1 MKNKIL
7 ATLGAASVA
16 LALSSTASHAIL
28 GFEPGEN
35 VGLASGA
42 PLPEGVFAI
51 DDELYG
57 KRDGTAGRTGLNIP
71 EIVWSTPYSFYN
83 TRLEF
88 VVAIPLFHNDGY
100 RPNTFGQPSSNNL
113 TDGRASLYNTA
124 FGVILAHD
132 FGNNFSASLDTN
144 IHPPSQKYIPHTW
157 ADIRAAVSYTGNGF
171 NLTAQFG
178 YTGTFGSHNSI
189 SGNSPNTI
197 PGVAGLADA
206 VNVDFTATKKFGKF
220 EIGFVGFAHTDIED
234 GIDNNNATIR
244 ALSNPFFK
252 PGVNG
257 FTRAGAVAVGGLV
270 GYDFGKFTMQGVV
283 TREVATRGAPQ
294 LFNGTGKETRG
305 LLRLV
310 VPLYVAPPAPGPVVA
325 RY

>member
-1 MKNKIL
+1 MKSRIL

-16 LALSSTASHAIL
+16 LAMSCTASHAIL

-35 VGLASGA
+35 VGLAAGS

-57 KRDGTAGRTGLNIP
+57 HRDGTSGRTGLNIP

-88 VVAIPLFHNDGY
+88 VVAIPFFHNDGY
-100 RPNTFGQPSSNNL
+100 RNNAFGQPSTNNL

-124 FGVILAHD
+124 FGVILARD
-132 FGNNFSASLDTN
+132 FGNGFSASLDTN
-144 IHPPSQKYIPHTW
+144 IHPPSEKYIPHTW
-157 ADIRAAVSYTGNGF
+157 ADIRLGLTYMASGF
-171 NLTAQFG
+171 NLSAQFS

-189 SGNSPNTI
+189 SGNAPNGVA
-197 PGVAGLADA
+197 GVAGLSDA
-206 VNVDFTATKKFGKF
+206 VNVDITATKKFGKF
-220 EIGFVGFAHTDIED
+220 ELGFVGFAHTDIED
-234 GIDNNNATIR
+234 GIDNMNATIR
-244 ALSNPFFK
+244 ALSNPLFK
-252 PGVNG
+252 PGQGG

-270 GYDFGKFTMQGVV
+270 GYDFGRFTMTGVV
-283 TREVATRGAPQ
+283 TREIATRGAPQ